1 MAIIFFLLYLLAV
14 CDAAF
19 CGYRAAAGRSALI
32 FKRTYYARA
41 MGRGALWGH
50 VAVTIAGL
58 VGGVLLLLSSSRTEL
73 LAIFAEA
80 AKSLLHVYLVYAGVM
95 WLAFAFRAIP
105 SVDIRSLTSTL
116 IFGSFTLLRPLVVL
130 AGAAWALFNVPRLEV
145 TIMAAV
151 VLPMMLSM
159 EWFLRRRYYAWEF
172 GSASDNPTLGQ
183 ESEYRSPTP

>member
-1 MAIIFFLLYLLAV
+1 MIFLLLYLLAV
-14 CDAAF
+14 CDSAF
-19 CGYRAAAGRSALI
+19 CGYRAAAGRNALI
-32 FKRTYYARA
+32 FKRDYYAGA
-41 MGRGALWGH
+41 MRRGVLWGH
-50 VAVTIAGL
+50 GAVAIAGL
-58 VGGVLLLLSSSRTEL
+58 GGGVLLVLASSRTEL
-73 LAIFAEA
+73 LGIFAEA
-80 AKSLLHVYLVYAGVM
+80 GRHLLQVYLAYAGVI

-151 VLPMMLSM
+151 VLPMMLSV
-159 EWFLRRRYYAWEF
+159 EWFLRRRYYAWGF
-172 GSASDNPTLGQ
+172 GSASDNPALGQ